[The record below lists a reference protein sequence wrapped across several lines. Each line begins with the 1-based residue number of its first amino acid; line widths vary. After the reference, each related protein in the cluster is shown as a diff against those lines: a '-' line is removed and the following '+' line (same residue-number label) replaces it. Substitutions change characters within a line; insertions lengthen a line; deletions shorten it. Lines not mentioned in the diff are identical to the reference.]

1 MRTDAALTGHAL
13 IPSGEV
19 RAGAL
24 FGHADAEGSHTPA
37 TMTVM
42 RSA

>member
-1 MRTDAALTGHAL
+1 MRPDAALAGHTQIHA
-13 IPSGEV
+13 GAM

-24 FGHADAEGSHTPA
+24 FGHEDAEGSHTPEKR
-37 TMTVM
+37 TGV